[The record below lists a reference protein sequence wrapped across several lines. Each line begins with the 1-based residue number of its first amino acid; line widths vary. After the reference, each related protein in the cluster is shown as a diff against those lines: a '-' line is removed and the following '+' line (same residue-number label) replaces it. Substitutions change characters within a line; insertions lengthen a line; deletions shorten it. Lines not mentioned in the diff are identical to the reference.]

1 MARVIAVAFQEFG
14 TLRYLDVGTADV
26 EVGDWV
32 LFPTPDGDEPA
43 RCVWGPETVEA
54 PEPVAPA
61 WAGPAGTRQVE
72 AAMARR
78 AERTGITETVR
89 RAVADHDLA
98 MDVLAVDN
106 IDHDDGTRLVAVYYR
121 STHRVDFRN
130 LVPDLA
136 GRLRSRV
143 DMRQVSGRNPAR
155 IVGGAGVCGRELCCT
170 TFLDEPEPI
179 GMRLAAD
186 QGYASNPLAVT
197 GVCGKLM
204 CCLRYEHPYYVDFHQ
219 RAPRIGQTVETPSG
233 RGPVVGHDPAAGSVE
248 VAVDGRTMSCP
259 LVSVCTT
266 AARRR
271 SREASGGGSGRAG
284 ERPRDGS
291 STPRPEAPGR
301 PR

>member
-14 TLRYLDVGTADV
+14 TLHYLDVGDA
-26 EVGDWV
+26 EVSVGEWV
-32 LFPTPDGDEPA
+32 LHPTPDGDEPA
-43 RCVWGPETVEA
+43 RCVWGPEEVDE
-54 PEPVAPA
+54 PDPVAPR
-61 WAGPAGTRQVE
+61 WAGPADGSQVE
-72 AAMARR
+72 QAAARR
-78 AERTGITETVR
+78 AERSGIIETVKQ
-89 RAVADHDLA
+89 AVADHELA

-106 IDHDDGTRLVAVYYR
+106 IDHDDGSRLVAVYYR
-121 STHRVDFRN
+121 STHRVDFRA

-136 GRLRSRV
+136 GRLRARV

-155 IVGGAGVCGRELCCT
+155 LAGGVGVCGRELCCT
-170 TFLDEPEPI
+170 SFLDEPEAI

-204 CCLRYEHPYYVDFHQ
+204 CCLRYEHPYYVDFNEK
-219 RAPRIGQTVETPSG
+219 APRLGETVETPSG
-233 RGPVVGHDPAAGSVE
+233 TGPVVGRDPASGSVE

-271 SREASGGGSGRAG
+271 SRDENRGEARAQGRGKAGRGTRPGPSGDDR
-284 ERPRDGS
+284 
-291 STPRPEAPGR
+291 
-301 PR
+301 